1 MPLHC
6 IYNQC
11 PSGLGR
17 GTSQLVATDT
27 LTQLELQQLTTQ
39 VMVKGLSTLILRMR
53 ISPRKGWNWSP
64 QCYIHYS
71 PMNALGLPGVICT
84 TLQEMN
90 QRSP

>member
-53 ISPRKGWNWSP
+53 ISPRKEWIWSS
-64 QCYIHYS
+64 QCYIHHS
-71 PMNALGLPGVICT
+71 PINALGLPSVICT

-90 QRSP
+90 